1 MKGIIAAGLILAAA
15 TTMGQT
21 RQTTTDRPCLSSK
34 ADYSATRL
42 EKARKN
48 FIASLN
54 SENDGVAESAL
65 AQVTHMRA
73 MLPGVDLPDIEV
85 TVDELASSG
94 RTPVIRY
101 KAYLASL
108 VFANP
113 RMFSQETAVDYTS
126 GDEFFTAIA
135 SRLQQ
140 TLLSHNIQ

>member
-1 MKGIIAAGLILAAA
+1 MKGIITAGLILAAA
-15 TTMGQT
+15 TAMGQG
-21 RQTTTDRPCLSSK
+21 RQTTAELPCLSSK
-34 ADYSATRL
+34 ADYNVTRL

-48 FIASLN
+48 FLASLN

-65 AQVTHMRA
+65 AQVAHMRA
-73 MLPGVDLPDIEV
+73 MLPGADLPDLEA
-85 TVDELASSG
+85 TVEELASTG

-101 KAYLASL
+101 KAYLAGL

-113 RMFSQETAVDYTS
+113 RMFSQEITVDYAS